1 MKAATGE
8 LNLTVITI
16 VAIAL
21 VIGFFTTIFWPQI
34 QSTITGQWETISGG
48 SSGTV
53 SENYNNNG

>member
-21 VIGFFTTIFWPQI
+21 VIGFFSYVFWPKI
-34 QSTITGQWETISGG
+34 QDTLNGQWDTISGG
-48 SSGTV
+48 SSNQVG
-53 SENYNNNG
+53 ENYGNNP

>member
-21 VIGFFTTIFWPQI
+21 VIGFFSAVLWPNIKNSINSQWNDIATTCPDKNHD
-34 QSTITGQWETISGG
+34 
-48 SSGTV
+48 GTCDK
-53 SENYNNNG
+53 